1 MGDARTLAVV
11 RKPKVARAPQARAF
25 RQATSRCAVPGRQ
38 VQPALKVGAAN
49 DPLEREA
56 ERTAERIV
64 AMPVPSLAEPPPG
77 AEPRDLSEAQA
88 QRMDQEEQPN
98 TDTFETAPPVP
109 EDHQDPSVPKTE
121 DVDTAG
127 LRQDEFGE
135 IEEGEPTPPAEGTLQ
150 PAPDGAAVGAEG
162 GAAPSDV
169 ANRVAQPGSGRP
181 LPAGVR
187 TFMEPRFGVGFHDVR
202 IHDGA
207 EDRRAADRIGARAFT
222 HRHHIWL
229 GSGEAVENRRLLA
242 HELTHVV
249 QQTRRPGLAGA
260 NAPRS
265 LDEEPAQRS
274 VEPQIRRGWLRNKA
288 EKYAREIPG
297 YFTIE
302 VILGKSPI
310 TGEDI
315 PRTAENVC
323 GAFLSLLPGGH
334 ALFEKL
340 QETHA
345 LTDAFDWISRRLGE
359 LNITWSRVKGCISDF
374 LDEISPVPTLHPIRE
389 AKRIFGP
396 LVRDIITFVTDI
408 AEKVL
413 EFIVHGALKLAGPL
427 GEKVWGV
434 ILQAKEA
441 ISLILKD
448 PLGFASNLIDALV
461 GGFRKFK
468 SNIWK
473 HLKAGLMAWLLGP
486 LGEMQIQMPEK
497 LDFKGIMSVALQI
510 VGLTYANFRSI
521 LVTKFGVGGERKVAF
536 LEKSVEVV
544 KILLKEGFAG
554 IWQRAVEAIDNFKT
568 TVIDGIKNFV
578 IEKLVMGAVSWIAGL
593 ANPVGGIVKIALAI
607 YNMIK
612 TFLERLEQ
620 IIDMIS
626 PIFASM
632 SAIAKGQI
640 SEAMDFVEKSL
651 ARFIPV
657 LFSFVAAVI
666 PISGITNAIRGII
679 EKLRAP
685 VKAAMTKIAEFLVKK
700 AKKLFSKILGRINR
714 KRELPAKGFV
724 VGKKSHELIPEKKGN
739 SFTLTIASE
748 KEAADKQQANLKI
761 ETKKAAGYG
770 DDSKCAADFGQ
781 AFQTEVDQAQTE
793 LKKVKP
799 EQQKEPT
806 KKTADKA
813 DQETADAGD
822 KLSKLGPCL
831 AENPFYDTEPK
842 NNPPIIRAREPR
854 IPEIEGKAGLHKD
867 RSEETRK
874 RITLIAGKATLSES
888 GTTRLSNYYENDH
901 IPEKSLGRDVQDF
914 IKGDLQAAI
923 DAGERAGK
931 PIPAPLLGEIDT
943 VAISEDGS
951 LLPAIT
957 IYRPAH
963 RQKTAKTKRDHKK
976 IIEAAKAK
984 RTPMA
989 KIVTLRA
996 GVQKEMDAEL
1006 KLVAAEYDGDKA
1018 ATNEIRG
1025 YLRAGMAELG
1035 RLNKG
1040 LFGFEPGKA
1049 PDVKPAGKE
1058 AAEGSDLPM
1067 EGDEASGI
1075 PNFFQ
1080 VEGTKVPYGK
1090 KPEGIGNYIEFDHV
1104 VEASIAEKARDL
1116 KLEDEAFSGG
1126 LDEPIKARAAE
1137 QAAKETKADGD
1148 KGRTAETIEKR
1159 ARDRMRSLEGAA
1171 CTGPVTGY
1179 KRESA
1184 NTLAL
1189 YRPVHRD
1196 VTARLKGIKG
1206 PIMEPGDLVAA
1217 RAKIVEYLVSDPP
1230 DMALRKAAIAEVPT
1244 AMRLKFE
1251 GAITEHVNEI
1261 TAAYGDQ
1268 LKEFTRLNPS
1278 KQAGAKM
1285 NKVIEQVGTSLRDL
1299 RTESLAL
1306 LA

>member
-1 MGDARTLAVV
+1 VGEARTLAVV
-11 RKPKVARAPQARAF
+11 RKPKASRAPASRLF
-25 RQATSRCAVPGRQ
+25 RQAADHRAIFGRR
-38 VQPALKVGAAN
+38 VQPALRVGAAN
-49 DPLEREA
+49 DPLELEA

-64 AMPVPSLAEPPPG
+64 AMPAPSLASPPPG
-77 AEPRDLSEAQA
+77 NEPPDPGEAQA
-88 QRMDQEEQPN
+88 RRAVDQESQPN
-98 TDTFETAPPVP
+98 TDTFDTAPPIP
-109 EDHQDPSVPKTE
+109 ADHQDPEVPKTE

-127 LRQDEFGE
+127 LKNDEFGE
-135 IEEGEPTPPAEGTLQ
+135 IEEGEPTPPDDETLQ

-162 GAAPSDV
+162 GAAPTDV
-169 ANRVAQPGSGRP
+169 ANRVAQPGTGRP
-181 LPAGVR
+181 LPAGIR
-187 TFMEPRFGVGFHDVR
+187 AFMEPRFGVGFHDVR
-202 IHDGA
+202 IHDGP

-222 HRHHIWL
+222 HRHHIWI
-229 GSGEAVENRRLLA
+229 GSGEAVEDRRLLA

-249 QQTRRPGLAGA
+249 QQTRRPALTGGGPA
-260 NAPRS
+260 RS
-265 LDEEPAQRS
+265 VAEEDRAQRAP
-274 VEPQIRRGWLRNKA
+274 EPQIRRGWLRNKA
-288 EKYAREIPG
+288 EKYAREVPG

-302 VILGKSPI
+302 VILGESPI
-310 TGEDI
+310 TGEKI

-334 ALFEKL
+334 AVFEKL

-345 LTDAFDWISRRLGE
+345 LTDAFEWISRRLGE
-359 LNITWSRVKGCISDF
+359 LNITWARVKGCISDF
-374 LDEISPVPTLHPIRE
+374 LDEMPTLHPIRAAE
-389 AKRIFGP
+389 RIFGP
-396 LVRDIITFVTDI
+396 LIRDIITFVTDI

-413 EFIVHGALKLAGPL
+413 EFIIHGALKLAGPL

-441 ISLILKD
+441 ISLIIND
-448 PLGFASNLIDALV
+448 PIGFASNLIDALV
-461 GGFRKFK
+461 GGFKKFK

-521 LVTKFGVGGERKVAF
+521 LVTKLGVGGERKVAF

-554 IWQRAVEAIDNFKT
+554 IWQRAVDAIDNFKT

-578 IEKLVMGAVSWIAGL
+578 IEKLVMGAVTWIAGL
-593 ANPVGGIVKIALAI
+593 ANPIGGIVKIALAI

-640 SEAMDFVEKSL
+640 SEAIDYVEKSL

-700 AKKLFSKILGRINR
+700 AKKLFSKILGKINR
-714 KRELPAKGFV
+714 KRELEKKGFA
-724 VGKKSHELIPEKKGN
+724 VGKKPHQLIPEKVGN
-739 SFTLTIASE
+739 AFKIKIASE
-748 KEAADKQQANLKI
+748 TKDADQAQGEVKS
-761 ETKKAAGYG
+761 EEKKAAEFG
-770 DDSKCAADFGQ
+770 DDSKCAADFGKD
-781 AFQTEVDQAQTE
+781 FQTEIDQAQA
-793 LKKVKP
+793 KSDKVKP
-799 EQQKEPT
+799 EQQKDPT
-806 KKTADKA
+806 KKQA
-813 DQETADAGD
+813 DQANAETADAAE
-822 KLSKLGPCL
+822 KLSKSGPCL
-831 AENPFYDTEPK
+831 ADNPFYDTDPK
-842 NNPPIIRAREPR
+842 DGAIIRAREPR

-867 RSEETRK
+867 RIAETTK
-874 RITLIAGKATLSES
+874 RFDLVAGKAMLGES
-888 GTTRLSNYYENDH
+888 GKLRLSNYYENDH
-901 IPEKSLGRDVQDF
+901 IPEKSLGRDVQEY

-951 LLPAIT
+951 QLPAIT
-957 IYRPAH
+957 VYRPIH
-963 RQKTAKTKRDHKK
+963 RQKTAKTKRDHKA
-976 IIEAAKAK
+976 IIQAAKAK
-984 RTPMA
+984 RTPLA
-989 KIVTLRA
+989 KIAALRA

-1006 KLVAAEYDGDKA
+1006 TQVTEYYNSDKA

-1025 YLRAGMAELG
+1025 SLRAGFNDLG
-1035 RLNKG
+1035 TMNKA

-1049 PDVKPAGKE
+1049 PEVKPAGKD

-1075 PNFFQ
+1075 PPFTKL
-1080 VEGTKVPYGK
+1080 EGEKVPHKK
-1090 KPEGIGNYIEFDHV
+1090 KPENVGNYLEYDHV
-1104 VEASIAEKARDL
+1104 VEATIAEKAQAL
-1116 KLEDEAFSGG
+1116 TLADEVFKGG
-1126 LDEPIKARAAE
+1126 LEEPIKTRAA
-1137 QAAKETKADGD
+1137 QKAAEEAKADAD
-1148 KGRTAETIEKR
+1148 KGRAAETIEER
-1159 ARDRMRSLEGAA
+1159 AKGRMRSLEGPA
-1171 CTGPVTGY
+1171 CTGTITGY
-1179 KRESA
+1179 TREEA
-1184 NTLAL
+1184 GTVAL

-1196 VTARLKGIKG
+1196 VTAQLQGIKG
-1206 PIMEPGDLVAA
+1206 PIVEAGDLTGA
-1217 RAKIVEYLVSDPP
+1217 RAKLVDYLVSDPP
-1230 DMALRKAAIAEVPT
+1230 DMALRKAAIAEIPV
-1244 AMRLKFE
+1244 ALRLKFE
-1251 GAITEHVNEI
+1251 TAISEHVNAI
-1261 TAAYGDQ
+1261 NAAYVDQ
-1268 LKEFTRLNPS
+1268 LKEFTTLNTS
-1278 KQAGAKM
+1278 KQAAAKM
-1285 NKVIEQVGTSLRDL
+1285 NEIIQRVGTSLRDL
-1299 RTESLAL
+1299 RTESLDL
-1306 LA
+1306 LK